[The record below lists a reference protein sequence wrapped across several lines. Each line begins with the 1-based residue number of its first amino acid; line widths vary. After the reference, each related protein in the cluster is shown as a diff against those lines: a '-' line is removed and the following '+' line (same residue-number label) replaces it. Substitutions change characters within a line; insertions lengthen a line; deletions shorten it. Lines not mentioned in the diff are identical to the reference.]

1 MAGKTVRKIYCWEIK
16 SEALHI
22 YCASTQKGA
31 LRIGLTLRRKLDCMD
46 YFRRI
51 FPEDTLSK
59 NEGPNRLLIHAVEA
73 ALYNKRHQESVDL
86 DISCTPF
93 QQRVYKAITRIPFGR
108 AKTYGLVARMVGNP
122 KGARAVGQA
131 LGRNPLP
138 LIFP

>member
-1 MAGKTVRKIYCWEIK
+1 MAGKTVRKIYCWEIR

-22 YCASTQKGA
+22 YCASTKKGA
-31 LRIGLTLRRKLDCMD
+31 LRIGLTLKRKLDCMD
-46 YFRRI
+46 FFRRI

-59 NEGPNRLLIHAVEA
+59 NEDPNRLLIHAVEA
-73 ALYNKRHQESVDL
+73 ALYNKRYQESLDL
-86 DISCTPF
+86 DTSCTPF
-93 QQRVYKAITRIPFGR
+93 QQRVYNAITRIPFGR
-108 AKTYGLVARMVGNP
+108 TKTYGEVARMVGNP